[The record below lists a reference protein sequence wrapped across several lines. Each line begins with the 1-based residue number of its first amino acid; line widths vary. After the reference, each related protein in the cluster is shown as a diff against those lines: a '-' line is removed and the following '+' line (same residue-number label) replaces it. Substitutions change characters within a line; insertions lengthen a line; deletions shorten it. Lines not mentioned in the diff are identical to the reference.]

1 MNPEKTLEVVE
12 KMKLLGIF
20 IRSDMKWSSKTRNLT
35 KKSRIRETENLTTD
49 ADSSTDVFV
58 SAGFKKGADRNF
70 LSYIA
75 SVASVE

>member
-1 MNPEKTLEVVE
+1 MVLKDKEPE
-12 KMKLLGIF
+12 
-20 IRSDMKWSSKTRNLT
+20 

-70 LSYIA
+70 LSYRA